1 VYPDDIKYKKAK
13 EDNDL
18 VKLKYPQPLVVVPGG
33 RLDLSKVGPVA
44 TPLEFCLEMDAMH
57 E

>member
-1 VYPDDIKYKKAK
+1 VCSDDIKYKKAR
-13 EDNDL
+13 EDDDV
-18 VKLKYPQPLVVVPGG
+18 VKMKYPEPLVVVPGG
-33 RLDLSKVGPVA
+33 LLDISKVGPVA